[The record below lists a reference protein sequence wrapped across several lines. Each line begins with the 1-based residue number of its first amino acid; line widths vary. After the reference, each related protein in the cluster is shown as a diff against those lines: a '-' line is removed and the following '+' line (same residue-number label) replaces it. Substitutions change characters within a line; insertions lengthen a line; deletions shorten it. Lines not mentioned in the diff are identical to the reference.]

1 MRPRTHRTNLYRLV
15 SLCLLLAFVAPT
27 ASSYR
32 LLYKEQLYRMYRRQF
47 YNQPLNLN
55 ENIYWLEQT
64 LRADFANP
72 LNAIARIENERDWER
87 YRYLFNMHV
96 NLLLVDL
103 YLAWANRY
111 NRRNAYFFNYP
122 WVDLNL
128 ESLEHAEDLFQYA
141 RIYWDEA
148 LVWSERAWQLRF
160 VHLEEVQHWVDQNY
174 RIETGDLDYNEI
186 IDDHLERLYRVRQQ
200 FLDMGPET
208 Y

>member
-1 MRPRTHRTNLYRLV
+1 MRYQLPRNAISRLV
-15 SLCLLLAFVAPT
+15 LFVIVLCMAAPS

-32 LLYKEQLYRMYRRQF
+32 LLYKEQLYGLYRRQF

-72 LNAIARIENERDWER
+72 LNAIARIDDEEDWER

-111 NRRNAYFFNYP
+111 NRQNAYFFNYP

-160 VHLEEVQHWVDQNY
+160 VHLEEVQHWVDENY
-174 RIETGDLDYNEI
+174 RIETGELDYNAI
-186 IDDHLERLYRVRQQ
+186 IDEHLERLYLVREE
-200 FLDMGPET
+200 FLEMGPET